1 MSGRDRRSAA
11 ACPCSAARESLYT
24 PVHVVELDLDRPNE
38 LRSPGGASPVVPN
51 GRVLALVRL
60 HGHPLGLVHATGRPG
75 DTAGLCRALVAAAHR
90 ELELPSPE
98 LSAPDLPAA
107 RTEPNLTP
115 LLSVVVATH
124 NRPASLRR
132 CLDSLLRTGYP
143 QLDVVVVDN
152 APADDSA
159 RTLVLTEYPPSV
171 RYLREPIPGLA
182 RAHNRGLAAAH
193 GTLVAFT
200 DDDTVV
206 DRGWPRALVA
216 TFAADPAVGC
226 VTGLI
231 VPAELETQ
239 AQVALE
245 NHGGYTKG
253 FTEQRWSLDAPP
265 DEPLFPFAGGQF
277 GSGANMAFRADLL
290 HRLGGFDPATGTGTL
305 ARGGDDLLAFFR
317 TLIAGAALVYQPD
330 AIVWHHHHRTMDAL
344 PAQAYG
350 YGVGFGAYLTAAV
363 AHEPAM
369 LPALLRRVPLG
380 LGQAVRRARSRPAP
394 TGPGA
399 GRQTHGRLTGLELR
413 GLAYGPLGYLRS
425 CLRARRDGIPHI
437 AARLPSGAASGAQSG
452 SQSAPAS
459 GPVSGPVSGH
469 ASGPTNGPMS
479 GPPYGR

>member
-75 DTAGLCRALVAAAHR
+75 DSAGLRRALVAAAHK
-90 ELELPSPE
+90 ELGALPPTSELPTPG
-98 LSAPDLPAA
+98 LPAA
-107 RTEPNLTP
+107 RTEPTP
-115 LLSVVVATH
+115 APVLSVVVATH
-124 NRPASLRR
+124 NRPESLRR
-132 CLDSLLRTGYP
+132 CLDSLLRTGHP

-152 APADDSA
+152 APADDAA

-182 RAHNRGLAAAH
+182 RAHNRGLAAAR

-206 DRGWPRALVA
+206 DLGWPRTLVA

-231 VPAELETQ
+231 LAAELETP
-239 AQVALE
+239 AQLALE
-245 NHGGYTKG
+245 KHGGYTKG
-253 FTEQRWSLDAPP
+253 FTEQRWSVAATP
-265 DEPLFPFAGGQF
+265 DEPLFPFASGRF

-290 HRLGGFDPATGTGTL
+290 HRLGGFDPATGTGTP

-317 TLIAGAALVYQPD
+317 TLTAGATLVYQPD

-394 TGPGA
+394 TVPGA
-399 GRQTHGRLTGLELR
+399 GRQTRSHLARLELR
-413 GLAYGPLGYLRS
+413 GLAYGPFGYLRS
-425 CLRARRDGIPHI
+425 SLRARRDGIPHI
-437 AARLPSGAASGAQSG
+437 ASRTPSGL
-452 SQSAPAS
+452 
-459 GPVSGPVSGH
+459 
-469 ASGPTNGPMS
+469 
-479 GPPYGR
+479 PYGRCPP